1 MIYNESKYNKDWNE
15 NKLSD
20 LGVFSRG
27 KSKHRPRNDE
37 RLFAGG
43 KYPFIQT
50 GDIKEANLYIKNH
63 TQEYGEFGLKQSKLW
78 NKGTLCITI
87 AANIAETA
95 ILSYPA
101 CFPDSVV
108 GFNAYESQSSEIFM
122 YYIFEYIKA
131 SIQNAASG
139 SIQDNINIDYLTTLN
154 FKIPEKNYQDMIV
167 ALLGAIDKKIIS
179 NNDINDNLEQ
189 QAKLLYD
196 YWFSQFD
203 FPDKNGK
210 PYCSAGGKMVWNEQL
225 KRNIPENWKVVPL
238 STVLNFKSGFSFS
251 SDLYVT
257 EGKYKLLTIKNVQ
270 DSGINLNVDNYIN
283 DVPSNVPDYCF
294 LKVNDILMSLTGN
307 VGRIGIMYDSGCLLN
322 QRVALA
328 KSVNEDLHSF
338 VYFLLKSDIIRKQ
351 YETIANGSSQKNLSP
366 VESENILIAYNEQ
379 IAIHF
384 ASVTNKHLKIIV
396 SNLAENEKLIHLRDW
411 LLPMLMNGQ
420 ATISD

>member
-1 MIYNESKYNKDWNE
+1 MKYYKLQNLCVDIIDCPHSTPEWKKEGVRVVRNFNLKNGNIDFSDGYYVDEETYLNRIKRAIPEAGDIIISREAPMGVVGIVPE
-15 NKLSD
+15 NLKCC
-20 LGVFSRG
+20 LGQRLVLLKVD
-27 KSKHRPRNDE
+27 KSKCNPFYL
-37 RLFAGG
+37 LFMLMSN
-43 KYPFIQT
+43 FVQT
-50 GDIKEANLYIKNH
+50 QFKRADATGSIVSN
-63 TQEYGEFGLKQSKLW
+63 
-78 NKGTLCITI
+78 LCIPDLKEI
-87 AANIAETA
+87 IIPMVDSGQENIAKLLEA
-95 ILSYPA
+95 I
-101 CFPDSVV
+101 
-108 GFNAYESQSSEIFM
+108 
-122 YYIFEYIKA
+122 
-131 SIQNAASG
+131 
-139 SIQDNINIDYLTTLN
+139 
-154 FKIPEKNYQDMIV
+154 
-167 ALLGAIDKKIIS
+167 
-179 NNDINDNLEQ
+179 NNKMLVNNKINDNLEQ

-225 KRNIPENWKVVPL
+225 KRNIPKNWKVVPL

>member
-50 GDIKEANLYIKNH
+50 GDIKDANLYIKNH

-122 YYIFEYIKA
+122 YYVFEYIKA
-131 SIQNAASG
+131 SIQNVASG
-139 SIQDNINIDYLTTLN
+139 SVQDNINIDYLTTLN

-167 ALLGAIDKKIIS
+167 ALLGAIDKKIIF

-366 VESENILIAYNEQ
+366 VESENVLIAYNEQ

>member
-1 MIYNESKYNKDWNE
+1 MIKIKLGDVLDIKRGMTLSGEFYSSEGNYIRLTLGNFNYPDSGWKENTSKKD
-15 NKLSD
+15 L
-20 LGVFSRG
+20 FFTG
-27 KSKHRPRNDE
+27 KIREEFVLK
-37 RLFAGG
+37 
-43 KYPFIQT
+43 K
-50 GDIKEANLYIKNH
+50 GDIITPLTEQVHGLLGNTATIPEDNLYIQSGDIGLVKPDETKINKRFAYYLLSSSIVKKQLDVSSQQTKIRH
-63 TQEYGEFGLKQSKLW
+63 TSPGAIKS
-78 NKGTLCITI
+78 CIAFI
-87 AANIAETA
+87 PNILEQKK
-95 ILSYPA
+95 I
-101 CFPDSVV
+101 
-108 GFNAYESQSSEIFM
+108 
-122 YYIFEYIKA
+122 A
-131 SIQNAASG
+131 SILD
-139 SIQDNINIDYLTTLN
+139 SINLKIN
-154 FKIPEKNYQDMIV
+154 
-167 ALLGAIDKKIIS
+167 
-179 NNDINDNLEQ
+179 NNNKINDNLEQ

-307 VGRIGIMYDSGCLLN
+307 VGRIGIMYDSGCILN

-366 VESENILIAYNEQ
+366 VESEDILIAYNEQ

-420 ATISD
+420 ATITD

>member
-1 MIYNESKYNKDWNE
+1 MKYYKLQNLCVDIIDCPHSTPEWKKEGVRVVRNFNLKNGNIDFSDGYYVDEETYLNRIKRAIPEAGDIIISREAPMGVVGIVPE
-15 NKLSD
+15 NLKCC
-20 LGVFSRG
+20 LGQRLVLLKVD
-27 KSKHRPRNDE
+27 KSKCNPFYL
-37 RLFAGG
+37 LFMLMSN
-43 KYPFIQT
+43 FVQT
-50 GDIKEANLYIKNH
+50 QFKRADATGSIVSN
-63 TQEYGEFGLKQSKLW
+63 
-78 NKGTLCITI
+78 LCIPDLKEI
-87 AANIAETA
+87 IIPMVDNGQENIAKLLEA
-95 ILSYPA
+95 INNKML
-101 CFPDSVV
+101 
-108 GFNAYESQSSEIFM
+108 
-122 YYIFEYIKA
+122 
-131 SIQNAASG
+131 
-139 SIQDNINIDYLTTLN
+139 INN
-154 FKIPEKNYQDMIV
+154 K
-167 ALLGAIDKKIIS
+167 
-179 NNDINDNLEQ
+179 INDNLEQ

-338 VYFLLKSDIIRKQ
+338 VYFLLKSDIVRKQ

-396 SNLAENEKLIHLRDW
+396 SNLAENENLIHLRDW

>member
-338 VYFLLKSDIIRKQ
+338 VYFLLKSDIVRKQ

-396 SNLAENEKLIHLRDW
+396 SNLAENENLIHLRDW